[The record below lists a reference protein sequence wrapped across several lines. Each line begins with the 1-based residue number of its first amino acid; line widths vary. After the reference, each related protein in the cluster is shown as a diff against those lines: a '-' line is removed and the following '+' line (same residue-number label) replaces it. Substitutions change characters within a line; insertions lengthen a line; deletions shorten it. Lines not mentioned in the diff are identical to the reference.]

1 MVVVVVA
8 LGSFQGGK
16 RLPGHVH
23 VLKEENGNGTYFFLR
38 CRLYTVLR
46 ANQIQIT

>member
-16 RLPGHVH
+16 RLAGRVH
-23 VLKEENGNGTYFFLR
+23 VLKEENGNGTCFFSR
-38 CRLYTVLR
+38 CGL
-46 ANQIQIT
+46 